1 MDFLNNMDMTQKVIL
16 GVALVTLVVVLVIY
30 FTKKSEDKPRVIGG
44 NGERHLIG
52 QDGHGQRHLI
62 GQDGHGQRH
71 LIGEHSESPPPQP
84 QLQPGSRGVVA
95 MFFAPWCGHC
105 KTLEPIWNEIM
116 SNFDGI
122 NGLKLLKVNGD
133 ENPELVQKHGVQGFP
148 TIKYCPGGLDDP
160 NSVPYNGDRSPQSIM
175 EFLQQC

>member
-1 MDFLNNMDMTQKVIL
+1 MDFINNMDTTQKVIL
-16 GVALVTLVVVLVIY
+16 AVAVVTLIIVLIMY
-30 FTKKSEDKPRVIGG
+30 FTKKSEEKPRVIGG

-62 GQDGHGQRH
+62 GQDGPV
-71 LIGEHSESPPPQP
+71 PPPPQPQP
-84 QLQPGSRGVVA
+84 QLQPGSRGVVV

-133 ENPELVQKHGVQGFP
+133 ENQELVQKHGVQGFP
-148 TIKYCPGGLDDP
+148 TIKYCPGGLNDP